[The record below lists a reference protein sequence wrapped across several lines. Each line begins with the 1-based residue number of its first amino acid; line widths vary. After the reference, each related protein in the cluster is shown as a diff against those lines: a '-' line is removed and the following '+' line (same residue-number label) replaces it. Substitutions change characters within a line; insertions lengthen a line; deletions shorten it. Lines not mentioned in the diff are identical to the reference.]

1 MVKKG
6 MSQFNAWN
14 EKPIPNISHRTVQSV
29 LGKKGITINGST
41 ECSDGGGSSCNC
53 GGGCNGSCGAGDP

>member
-1 MVKKG
+1 MASKELA
-6 MSQFNAWN
+6 QFNAWSD
-14 EKPIPNISHRTVQSV
+14 KPIPNTTHRTVQNV
-29 LGKKGITINGST
+29 LGKEGIAINGST